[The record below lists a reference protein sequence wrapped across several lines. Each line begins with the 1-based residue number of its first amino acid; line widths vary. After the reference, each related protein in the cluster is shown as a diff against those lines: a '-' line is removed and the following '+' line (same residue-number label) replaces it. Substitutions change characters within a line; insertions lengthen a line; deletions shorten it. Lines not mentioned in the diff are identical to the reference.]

1 MSKSREE
8 FELAI
13 DNLKSSKTEDEILSH
28 LTFIVKG
35 FNISLYKDIL
45 LSNPYYKSLLEDV
58 KEDVIFDLNKLK
70 EVLEEEISSIDD
82 VLKKEGDSTKLRDLK
97 GDCISLSYEIDNKI
111 SEIKS
116 LI

>member
-1 MSKSREE
+1 MSKSKEE
-8 FELAI
+8 FDKALFV
-13 DNLKSSKTEDEILSH
+13 LKSSKTEDEILSH

-45 LSNPYYKSLLEDV
+45 LSNPYYKDLLIDV
-58 KEDVIFDLNKLK
+58 KEDVLFDLEKLK
-70 EVLEEEISSIDD
+70 EVVKDEISSIDE
-82 VLKKEGDSTKLRDLK
+82 VLKKEGDSTKLRELK
-97 GDCISLSYEIDNKI
+97 GDCISLSYEIEKKI